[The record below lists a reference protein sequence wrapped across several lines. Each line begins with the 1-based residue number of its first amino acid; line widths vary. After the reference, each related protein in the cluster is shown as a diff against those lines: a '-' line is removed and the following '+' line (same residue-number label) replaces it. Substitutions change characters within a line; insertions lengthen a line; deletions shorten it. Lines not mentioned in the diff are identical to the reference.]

1 MKRNLRFTLTLTLV
15 AAAFLFSTPRAPK
28 PLKRL
33 DPAFAAR
40 GSEALQLLCDT
51 RVINGENVL
60 VPTPAAAVVQR
71 LAGATEAWKK
81 ALRAEMLER
90 MGRLEEAEEAWK
102 AYTAPE
108 LTPLESATAL
118 ADFYKRRHNVRKEMD
133 ALEATLKTL
142 NPATKYDPPTPADV
156 WARLVSL
163 SGNAGMTPGE
173 QAAVLKRRADWYK
186 GTPAESGHLESWID
200 RLSENRQWPDV
211 EAGIAEFAKRFP
223 ADRESVFRLKAAFFT
238 AQEKGDALLNLVRD
252 DFNPLFSEDTFKAV
266 FEGMEKLKV
275 WKPFLYETE
284 ARLRRNPLDA
294 GAVFVIHHVKVY
306 REDLVKAAAVLR
318 DYRLLRT
325 ARSASEDAAAADRW
339 QPEELAVLGLLA
351 NDCNDYPEAVRY
363 FNSLFRTC
371 PAGRALNLP
380 GVDLKATRAE
390 ALKASFYLM
399 TRKPAETADY
409 WKESQDGLATLVN
422 ADREPG
428 LPGALLTLVLG
439 DTSPAYDFAE
449 LENNAE
455 VATHALAQAAERVL
469 AELKPLTAP
478 DEYLALKTEL
488 AEFHRKY
495 GGAEAAM
502 RLLEQVGAE
511 ASDPDLKRSA
521 WLRAGA
527 AAEDAKKPDDAERL
541 YKLAADTEAVSAAGR
556 PDETT
561 LTYWLG
567 EDGANRARA
576 DRWRALETFT
586 NYLVKRD
593 KRLEALAE
601 YRKRLAAAP
610 EDEALYEKTATF
622 IEQKTCD
629 TDAEAFYNNA
639 YGHFQSSGWLDKLAR
654 FYLRQ
659 KRSGDF
665 EALTRRVVETFEGS
679 PLESYLSSHLPVN
692 AQGKPKNY
700 RFPTE
705 IYLAALD
712 RFPLNPRF
720 IAQALSLT
728 RANDPAKYEKLLA
741 AYAMLSPNARDGYLQ
756 LLTRKG
762 ALDALLALPTE
773 ASADPALVYLKAE
786 GLAWRCRFE
795 EALPLYRRVAEL
807 YPDQG
812 VIRERFAD
820 LLQSESTTDPRRSG
834 EAAGI
839 LTALGD
845 AAGKESEYYVKAGDF
860 LALNAQMDKARVLW
874 KKVLEIYPADEEKWK
889 EIATVYWDYFDFDEA
904 EKVLREIRAKTGKKD
919 LFAFEIGALLQSK
932 GKTREAMEEYLAM
945 SFSWQ
950 DRSWEAIDQLE
961 RLLKRGPANRDLF
974 FALVES
980 QLRSTRDPVEL
991 LKAVGNLSER
1001 LANADWPMAKWA
1013 RGILETAREADTLR
1027 NALEAFQSYLNP
1039 DDRLRAYR
1047 RILDLALPGTERFQ
1061 AAFTLAEGLRETGK
1075 EAEALN
1081 LVVTLHR
1088 ENPVNLGVIRRGAA
1102 LCRSMKRYDAAEE
1115 IFAQALS
1122 RAVDP
1127 YRREFTVSLADL
1139 LLEAKKWD
1147 AVLPLVD
1154 RWMPDH
1160 PDDLDVLGRKWSA
1173 LAGAGRQAD
1182 LAAEYKA
1189 ALASLKTLAP
1199 DPARQKALEADIRLK
1214 IVACAR
1220 TLGDPT
1226 QAIDQYVELLKLEP
1240 ENRSY
1245 LEGAYL
1251 LAGRSKL
1258 TDRME
1263 GVLAKFAAASPADYR
1278 WPLVGARWAVMKEDF
1293 RRAAELYA
1301 ACMKIVPERT
1311 DLAQESAGPLEA
1323 LLDLPALERLWAGL
1337 AERFP
1342 EQPAWKRKQ
1351 ADLLHRMG
1359 KDDEAAALLA
1369 AWAEAAGDT
1378 ADGQVLARMR
1388 ALREWNLNGRV
1399 IELALQLLGKDKIE
1413 EDLIRELNQADI
1425 LVTARDAGKLTTVLS
1440 RVVDRLIASAPAD
1453 SAGDT
1458 VMNVW
1463 GYLLSSGLQEV
1474 LKGEC
1479 PAETR
1484 AEVVSVFRTRL
1495 PKILTL
1501 KDNEGVVEAL
1511 RDVFQAG
1518 NLTDLL
1524 TPIYQ
1529 AEIAARNDTDL
1540 PWEVSSYARPRGLWA
1555 EMSGLLDSILKTKSP
1570 NADQARS
1577 IRAQRAMLAFLQGN
1591 RTQELA
1597 ILQKAFTDAD
1607 ADNAVAARYFELLAE
1622 QNRLADLGVGYAG
1635 VTHHKDILVQL
1646 LASRKDFTG
1655 AGAAL
1660 QGLFKDQPAV
1670 WVKTNLAWLGT
1681 FSAGALPVDEPYKSV
1696 LRALPIRQLIDTE
1709 PDDDLH
1715 LKDPAWR
1722 RQMYAYA
1729 EWMLGDKARRAEALS
1744 AILVRVE
1751 ANHRRREEY
1760 ELLFDSAL
1768 RAGDAELAERA
1779 LGWLTELKPLELPDA
1794 YRRLRLADARKD
1806 EAAVAAGY
1814 ERILNLLVEKSAAF
1828 GEGKG
1833 EYLLRVGRTRGLLER
1848 TAPQWRR
1855 MLLSVVGRGYP
1866 GSDIQILFVRYLA
1879 EMKNDDARAAWLLD
1893 FLKDADQPAKALSFF
1908 LENHLLRPDDLPRFG
1923 EAMAGRIPASESLGR
1938 EIRLYRILRD
1948 LPPVPGAAP
1957 PPAPGARPVSGPA
1970 AFVRN
1975 AALRDLLM
1983 NVDWPATEAALRK
1996 IAESRR
2002 PLSEENVLAWIQE
2015 CPTLG
2020 SWPELL
2026 AAVCDETGLPPVAAR
2041 IRRSQMEKQL
2051 LDRFPTDEDAWTL
2064 GALEGALG
2072 DRLAMVRRFTQ
2083 ALNLSANR
2091 ADIAARSIEKLL
2103 ELGAVESV
2111 GPFLA
2116 ALRAADPL
2124 AARTARLHL
2133 EAGIAAG
2140 TADGEAKAVD
2150 AFLRRPDA
2158 AVGDR
2163 TRVADQAVKR
2173 AATDAPWAQGVL
2185 AAVAAGQTVR
2195 WQEMPGI
2202 LTWRLSLALQ
2212 GPKTAL
2218 DGAAALLK
2226 AHPDVRVLTALVL
2239 KDALKEN
2246 RGDVAGKCMP
2256 LLIRTRGSGEDDDA
2270 GLFPLVRAG
2279 LSADKLL
2286 AVLAVMDRE
2295 AFGYE
2300 NRYRFLQEEEDYS
2313 SASLGHSLNASL
2325 KAAEAAAEDVLA
2337 LEGPLGKLSMEKAWS
2352 VLARGALQWDLG
2364 WKGRQALGDRLCKAE
2379 EIHEKAVAVRPFKI
2393 IQSLDE

>member
-1 MKRNLRFTLTLTLV
+1 MRRNLRFALTLTLV
-15 AAAFLFSTPRAPK
+15 AAAFLFSTPKAPK

-33 DPAFAAR
+33 DPAFAQR

-51 RVINGENVL
+51 RVINGESVL
-60 VPTPAAAVVQR
+60 VPTPATVVVGR

-90 MGRLEEAEEAWK
+90 MGRTEEAEQAWK

-118 ADFYKRRHNVRKEMD
+118 ADFHKRRHNPRKEMET
-133 ALEATLKTL
+133 LEAALKTL
-142 NPATKYDPPTPADV
+142 SPTAKYDPPTPADV
-156 WARLVSL
+156 WARVAALAE
-163 SGNAGMTPGE
+163 NAGLTPAE

-186 GTPAESGHLESWID
+186 GTAAESSQLEAWID
-200 RLSENRQWPDV
+200 RLSENGQWPEA

-223 ADRESVFRLKAAFFT
+223 ADRESVFRLKAAHFT
-238 AQEKGDALLNLVRD
+238 AREKGDALLELVRTE
-252 DFNPLFSEDTFKAV
+252 FNPLFAEETFKAV

-294 GAVFVIHHVKVY
+294 VAVYVIHHVKVY

-325 ARSASEDAAAADRW
+325 ARSASEDAAAGDRW

-351 NDCNDYPEAVRY
+351 NDCHDYPEAVRY
-363 FNSLFRTC
+363 FNSLFRNC
-371 PAGRALNLP
+371 PAGRELRVP

-399 TRKPAETADY
+399 TRKSAETADY

-449 LENNAE
+449 LENNPE
-455 VATHALAQAAERVL
+455 VAAHALAQAAERVL
-469 AELKPLTAP
+469 AELRPLTAP

-495 GGAEAAM
+495 GGAEAAV

-511 ASDPDLKRSA
+511 AQDPDLKRSA

-527 AAEDAKKPDDAERL
+527 AAEDAKKPDEAERL
-541 YKLAADTEAVSAAGR
+541 YRLAADTEAVSAAGR
-556 PDETT
+556 PDEAT
-561 LTYWLG
+561 LSYWLG

-576 DRWRALETFT
+576 DRWRALETYT
-586 NYLVKRD
+586 HYLVKRD

-601 YRKRLAAAP
+601 YRKRLDAAP
-610 EDEALYEKTATF
+610 EDEALYEKTAAF
-622 IEQKTCD
+622 IEQKTYD

-639 YGHFQSSGWLDKLAR
+639 YGHFQESGWLDRLAR
-654 FYLRQ
+654 LYLRQ

-665 EALTRRVVETFEGS
+665 EALSRRVVETFEGS
-679 PLESYLSSHLPVN
+679 PLERYLSSHLPVN
-692 AQGKPKNY
+692 SQGKPRNY
-700 RFPTE
+700 LFPME

-728 RANDPAKYEKLLA
+728 RTGDPAKYEKLLA

-762 ALDALLALPTE
+762 TLDALLAQPSE

-786 GLAWRCRFE
+786 GLAWRCRYE

-807 YPDQG
+807 YPDQTT
-812 VIRERFAD
+812 IRERFAD
-820 LLQSESTTDPRRSG
+820 LLQSESATDPRRSE

-860 LALNAQMDKARVLW
+860 LALNAQMDKARILW
-874 KKVLEIYPADEEKWK
+874 KKVLEIHPADEEKWK

-904 EKVLREIRAKTGKKD
+904 EKILRQIRLKTGKKD

-950 DRSWEAIDQLE
+950 DRSWEATDQLE

-974 FALVES
+974 FALVEG
-980 QLRSTRDPVEL
+980 QLRTTRDPVEL
-991 LKAVGNLSER
+991 LKSVGNLSER
-1001 LANADWPMAKWA
+1001 LTNTDWPMATWA
-1013 RGILETAREADTLR
+1013 RGILESAREADTLR
-1027 NALEAFQSYLNP
+1027 NALEAFPSYLTP

-1061 AAFTLAEGLRETGK
+1061 AAFTLADCLRETGK
-1075 EAEALN
+1075 ESEALN

-1088 ENPVNLGVIRRGAA
+1088 ENPVNLGVIRRGTA

-1115 IFAQALS
+1115 ILSQALS

-1139 LLEAKKWD
+1139 LLEARKWD

-1160 PDDLDVLGRKWSA
+1160 PDDLDVLGRKWAA

-1199 DPARQKALEADIRLK
+1199 DPARQKTLEADIRLK
-1214 IVACAR
+1214 IVGCAR

-1226 QAIDQYVELLKLEP
+1226 QAVDQYVELLKLEP
-1240 ENRSY
+1240 ENRAY
-1245 LEGAYL
+1245 LEGAFI
-1251 LAGRSKL
+1251 LASRSSL
-1258 TDRME
+1258 TARME
-1263 GVLAKFAAASPADYR
+1263 AVLAKFAAASPADYR
-1278 WPLVGARWAVMKEDF
+1278 WPLVSARWAVMKEDF
-1293 RRAAELYA
+1293 RRAAEHYA
-1301 ACMKIVPERT
+1301 ACLKIVPERT
-1311 DLAQESAGPLEA
+1311 DLAQESAGPMEA
-1323 LLDLPALERLWAGL
+1323 LLDLPALERLYAGL
-1337 AERFP
+1337 SDRFP
-1342 EQPAWKRKQ
+1342 EQPLWKRKQ
-1351 ADLLHRMG
+1351 ADLLHRLG
-1359 KDDEAAALLA
+1359 RDDEAAARLVT
-1369 AWAEAAGDT
+1369 WAEANEESPDK
-1378 ADGQVLARMR
+1378 QLLARMR
-1388 ALREWNLNGRV
+1388 ALREWNLNGKA
-1399 IELALQLLGKDKIE
+1399 IELALQLLGKSPLD
-1413 EDLIRELNQADI
+1413 EDLIQELNRADI
-1425 LVTARDAGKLTTVLS
+1425 LVTARDAGKLTTVLGK
-1440 RVVDRLIASAPAD
+1440 VVDLLIASAPTE
-1453 SAGDT
+1453 GDDT
-1458 VMNVW
+1458 AVMNAW
-1463 GYLLSSGLQEV
+1463 GYLVSSDLPEI
-1474 LKGEC
+1474 LKSGC

-1495 PKILTL
+1495 PKILAL
-1501 KDNEGVVEAL
+1501 KDNEGVVSEL
-1511 RDVFQAG
+1511 RDVFQSG
-1518 NLTDLL
+1518 NLTELL
-1524 TPIYQ
+1524 ASLYQ
-1529 AEIAARNDTDL
+1529 AEIAAQSDTDL
-1540 PWEVSSYARPRGLWA
+1540 PWEISRYARPRGLWS
-1555 EMSGLLDSILKTKSP
+1555 EMSSLLDTLLKTKAP

-1577 IRAQRAMLAFLQGN
+1577 LRAQRAMLAFLQGN

-1597 ILQKAFTDAD
+1597 ILQKAFTDAN
-1607 ADNAVAARYFELLAE
+1607 AENAVAARYFELLAE

-1646 LASRKDFTG
+1646 LASRKDFAG

-1660 QGLFKDQPAV
+1660 QALFKDQPAV
-1670 WVKTNLAWLGT
+1670 WVRTNLARLGT
-1681 FSAGALPVDEPYKSV
+1681 FSGGALPVDEPYKSV
-1696 LRALPIRQLIDTE
+1696 LRVLPIRQLIDTE
-1709 PDDDLH
+1709 PDDALH
-1715 LKDPAWR
+1715 LKGPAWR
-1722 RQMYAYA
+1722 EQMYAYA
-1729 EWMLGDKARRAEALS
+1729 EWMLGDRARRAEALS
-1744 AILVRVE
+1744 PILVRVE

-1760 ELLFDSAL
+1760 EVLFDSAL
-1768 RAGDAELAERA
+1768 RAGDPELADRA
-1779 LGWLTELKPLELPDA
+1779 LGWLEALKPLELPDA

-1814 ERILNLLVEKSAAF
+1814 ERIMNLLVEKTGAF

-1833 EYLLRVGRTRGLLER
+1833 EYLLRVGRSRGLLER

-1866 GSDIQILFVRYLA
+1866 GSDIQVLFVRYLA

-1893 FLKDADQPAKALSFF
+1893 FLKDAEQPAKALSFF
-1908 LENHLLRPDDLPRFG
+1908 LENHLLRPDDLPRFA
-1923 EAMAGRIPASESLGR
+1923 EAMAGRVPATESLGR

-1948 LPPVPGAAP
+1948 LPPAPGAAP
-1957 PPAPGARPVSGPA
+1957 SAGGRPVPGPTG
-1970 AFVRN
+1970 FVRN

-1996 IAESRR
+1996 VLESRK
-2002 PLSEENVLAWIQE
+2002 PLSGENALGWAGE
-2015 CPTLG
+2015 YPALG

-2026 AAVCDETGLPPVAAR
+2026 AALCDETGQPAVAAA
-2041 IRRSQMEKQL
+2041 IWKSQLEKQL
-2051 LDRFPTDEDAWTL
+2051 QDRFPTDEDAWTL
-2064 GALEGALG
+2064 GALEGAIG
-2072 DRLAMVRRFTQ
+2072 DRAAMVRRFVQ
-2083 ALNLSANR
+2083 ALNLTANR
-2091 ADIAARSIEKLL
+2091 ADLAARSVEKLL
-2103 ELGAVESV
+2103 ELGAVEAV

-2116 ALRAADPL
+2116 ALKAADPL
-2124 AARTARLHL
+2124 AVRTVRLQV

-2140 TADGEAKAVD
+2140 TADGDAKAVD

-2158 AVGDR
+2158 SVDDRVKVTDRAVE
-2163 TRVADQAVKR
+2163 R
-2173 AATDAPWAQGVL
+2173 AAKDAPWAQGVL
-2185 AAVAAGQTVR
+2185 AAAAAGQTIR
-2195 WQEMPGI
+2195 WQELPGV
-2202 LTWRLSLALQ
+2202 LAWRLTGALQ
-2212 GPKTAL
+2212 GPKAAL

-2256 LLIRTRGSGEDDDA
+2256 LLIRTRSSGEDDDA

-2279 LSADKLL
+2279 MSADRLL

-2300 NRYRFLQEEEDYS
+2300 NRYRFLEEEEDYS
-2313 SASLGHSLNASL
+2313 STSLGHSLSAAL
-2325 KAAEAAAEDVLA
+2325 KGAEAGAGDVLA
-2337 LEGPLGKLSMEKAWS
+2337 LEGPLGKLSLEKAWS
-2352 VLARGALQWDLG
+2352 VLARNALQWDLD
-2364 WKGRQALGDRLCKAE
+2364 WKGRQALGDRLCRAE
-2379 EIHEKAVAVRPFKI
+2379 EDRGTAAAARPFKI